1 MASKLNAY
9 LADAA
14 RRRAFREAMGLG
26 GAQPQQG
33 QAQGQTQGQAPQA
46 GVGSQRAANQRGGMA
61 SGGWLPPVQGGG
73 MTAPASSSG
82 QPDGQGGG
90 GGFLGALASGA
101 MGFLTGGPIGA
112 GAAILAN
119 VAGSSGGGGRAG
131 GPTNRTNRQEYL
143 SQQNQALQGQM
154 PEPMMQGAVS
164 QGLGMVNAQA
174 QQSRANLGAN
184 MASRGLVG
192 SGIAAGGYADI
203 EQARLGGI
211 ERLAQQLA
219 QMAYERQESAMGRQA
234 GMIQQSRAIEASQPQ
249 WWETLAQAAVPVSQY
264 LYAQQNPAPDLAG
277 VMQSIFGGGQAA
289 VQPTPTTPTRGYV
302 NVPTGP
308 IMPGG
313 EYVPGRA

>member
-234 GMIQQSRAIEASQPQ
+234 GLLQQSRAIEASQPQ

>member
-90 GGFLGALASGA
+90 GGFLGALAGGA
-101 MGFLTGGPIGA
+101 MGFATGGPIGA
-112 GAAILAN
+112 GAGILA
-119 VAGSSGGGGRAG
+119 SLLGGGGGGQRAG
-131 GPTNRTNRQEYL
+131 GPSNRTNRQEYL
-143 SQQNQALQGQM
+143 SQQNAALQGQM

-174 QQSRANLGAN
+174 QQSRTNLGAN

-203 EQARLGGI
+203 EQARLGGV

-219 QMAYERQESAMGRQA
+219 QMAYQRQESAMGRQA
-234 GMIQQSRAIEASQPQ
+234 GMLQQSRAIEASQPQ

-264 LYAQQNPAPDLAG
+264 LYAQQHPAPDLAA

-289 VQPTPTTPTRGYV
+289 QPATPTRGYV
-302 NVPTGP
+302 PAPTGP